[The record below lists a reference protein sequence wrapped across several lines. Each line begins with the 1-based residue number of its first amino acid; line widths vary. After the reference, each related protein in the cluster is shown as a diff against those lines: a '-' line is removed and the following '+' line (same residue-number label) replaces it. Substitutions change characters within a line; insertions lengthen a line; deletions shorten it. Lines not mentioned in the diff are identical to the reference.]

1 MCDYGLRFARS
12 RFLGILENYVRRI
25 LINLKNNWP
34 RVTVGMNICA
44 LKVKSAISA
53 QLQSVK
59 ENDLSNEAA
68 LLTYLLVK

>member
-1 MCDYGLRFARS
+1 M
-12 RFLGILENYVRRI
+12 
-25 LINLKNNWP
+25 
-34 RVTVGMNICA
+34 TVGMNIYA
-44 LKVKSAISA
+44 LKVKSAVSA